1 MNGINVAQLRD
12 LIIRPTLDALGMYS
26 KAAEQ
31 LLLGTAC
38 HESECGQW
46 LKQRWGGPAL
56 GIYQMEPATHGDILN
71 NWLMHNADLYGRVM
85 RVIGD
90 GRFSAD
96 RLVYDLRY
104 ATVFCRL
111 HYRRRPEPLP
121 EAGDWPA
128 IAAYHKRFYNT
139 VLGKSTPEKFLA
151 AVYRFELDRIA

>member
-1 MNGINVAQLRD
+1 MNGINAAQLRD
-12 LIIRPTLDALGMYS
+12 LIIRPALEDLGLYS

-31 LLLGTAC
+31 LLLGTAAL
-38 HESECGQW
+38 ESECGQW
-46 LKQRWGGPAL
+46 LKQIRGPAL
-56 GIYQMEPATHGDILN
+56 GIYQMEPATHNDIIHS
-71 NWLMHNADLYGRVM
+71 WLMHDTGLYGRTM

-90 GRFSAD
+90 GRFSAE

-128 IAAYHKRFYNT
+128 MAAYYKRWYNT
-139 VLGKSTPEKFLA
+139 PAGKSTPAMFLT
-151 AVYRFELDRIA
+151 AVDRFGLDSLA